1 MEADTKSCLKE
12 IRDRHPK
19 SMIEQLLEVQKHKY
33 KDEKSFEWVRKL
45 QCLALSD
52 TNNKRRRLPNGQWI
66 CEPTKVLRRKQI
78 PGCERGSPFVA
89 VSYRWEDPKK
99 VGSSDRRYVVKSPNG
114 TAIQSD
120 VSDEVFD
127 RVVAYTKYHEMDG
140 FWIDKE
146 GINQKNPKEKE
157 IAVHSMDLVYSNSA
171 HPVGLL
177 FTPIETKEDL
187 TLLRNLLR
195 QEFINRLYPG
205 DSNPPRLRQ
214 PLNTCMKALQ
224 LIDRITSD
232 QWWSRAWIYQEE
244 YRSSVNM
251 DLLIPCTIALSRDE
265 REEFGDIPW
274 ELQVKSAIFRE
285 QVTLFC
291 LAYLAEK
298 GREWRTGHPNCWKVL
313 RKAKKYTTV
322 CEHSNM
328 FGDGERMK
336 AMSPAIF
343 ADVDYRDITFPEDI
357 LPIAANCC
365 GYTMRL
371 NTAMLKK
378 ARCSLSICILA
389 LYLLNGEIFRN
400 DEDNTSLLSSKI
412 FRFLEHQSLDNFD
425 PPVDNKEFT
434 FMKSCRFVDVQL
446 SEDGIE
452 TPGWLWKLHKRI
464 STRELARNFASHLNS
479 ANGNEA
485 RNELSRRQRAVLHQ
499 LASILREDGHS
510 TLVEDI
516 KTFLAEDARRNR
528 DFPSTRY
535 KYIMV
540 KEVIRAI
547 ENGMI
552 LHLGSLMNDSRK
564 KSPYRAIFIS
574 DASEDETSNDNTSDY
589 DIFDDDISDNDIS
602 DEDISDEDTS
612 DEDTSD
618 EDTSD
623 DVTPEVSYVFTAW
636 DVGRPAEDTRALR
649 DIEKYVS
656 IEVDLDRRTEKG
668 LQRLRTKKW
677 INGLCFF
684 DGYPRKKVVFPWP
697 SSLTE

>member
-1 MEADTKSCLKE
+1 MIPQKMEADTKLCLKE

-19 SMIEQLLEVQKHKY
+19 SIVEQLLEVQKHKY
-33 KDEKSFEWVRKL
+33 EDKKSFEWVRKL
-45 QCLALSD
+45 QCLTFPDPNS
-52 TNNKRRRLPNGQWI
+52 KRRRLPDSQWI
-66 CEPTKVLRRKQI
+66 CEPTGVLRRIQI
-78 PGCERGSPFVA
+78 PGFERGSPFVA
-89 VSYRWEDPKK
+89 VSYRWEDSQK
-99 VGSSDRRYVVKSPNG
+99 VDSSDRRYKVKSPNG

-120 VSDEVFD
+120 VSDEVYD
-127 RVVAYTKYHEMDG
+127 RVIAYTKYHEMGG

-146 GINQKNPKEKE
+146 GINQKNSEEKA
-157 IAVHSMDLVYSNSA
+157 IAVQSMDLVYSNSA
-171 HPVGLL
+171 RPVGLL
-177 FTPIETKEDL
+177 FTPIKTKDDL

-205 DSNPPRLRQ
+205 DSNRPRLRQ
-214 PLNTCMKALQ
+214 SLNTCMKALQ
-224 LIDRITSD
+224 LLDRIMSD
-232 QWWSRAWIYQEE
+232 PWWSRAWIYQEE

-251 DLLIPCTIALSRDE
+251 NLLIPCTIALSRDE

-291 LAYLAEK
+291 LAYLAEN
-298 GREWRTGHPNCWKVL
+298 GHEWRTGHPNCWKIL
-313 RKAKKYTTV
+313 RKAKKYTTL

-328 FGDGERMK
+328 FGDGEKMK

-343 ADVDYRDITFPEDI
+343 TDVGHREITLPEDI

-365 GYTMRL
+365 GYTIRL

-400 DEDNTSLLSSKI
+400 DEDSTSLLSSKI
-412 FRFLEHQSLDNFD
+412 FKFLEHQSLDNFD
-425 PPVDNKEFT
+425 PPVDSRELT
-434 FMKSCRFVDVQL
+434 FMKSCRFVNVQL

-464 STRELARNFASHLNS
+464 STRELARNFASHHNS

-485 RNELSRRQRAVLHQ
+485 RNELSQRQRAVLHQ
-499 LASILREDGHS
+499 LVSMLREDGHS

-516 KTFLAEDARRNR
+516 KTFLAEDAGRNG

-540 KEVIRAI
+540 KQVIRAI

-574 DASEDETSNDNTSDY
+574 E
-589 DIFDDDISDNDIS
+589 
-602 DEDISDEDTS
+602 
-612 DEDTSD
+612 TSD

-636 DVGRPAEDTRALR
+636 DVGRPAEDTQALR

-656 IEVDLDRRTEKG
+656 IEVDLDGRTEEG

-684 DGYPRKKVVFPWP
+684 DGYPRKTVVFPWP
-697 SSLTE
+697 ASLTE